1 VREEA
6 GLAPESEEEGE
17 EKLPPRGIE
26 AMLTGA
32 GESAVGRELGGGGNG
47 GEG

>member
-17 EKLPPRGIE
+17 EKLPARGIE
-26 AMLTGA
+26 PRLTGA
-32 GESAVGRELGGGGNG
+32 GESAVGRELGTAAMAG
-47 GEG
+47 